1 MKKTKSTIT
10 LHLDRSGDMY
20 IQKIPNES
28 GAYPAPQS
36 NYAEGLLVISEEFLE
51 VFFQYNGFVS
61 IEHDG
66 TQVTDISPKTEAW
79 EKWRARSP
87 GARRSAQWQRLC

>member
-1 MKKTKSTIT
+1 
-10 LHLDRSGDMY
+10 MY
-20 IQKIPNES
+20 IRKNPNSS

-51 VFFQYNGFVS
+51 VFFQYNGFVL

-66 TQVTDISPKTEAW
+66 TQVTGISPKTEAW
-79 EKWRARSP
+79 EKWKASLPPDPDPEAETEPVTWDALADAYREGVESVE
-87 GARRSAQWQRLC
+87 